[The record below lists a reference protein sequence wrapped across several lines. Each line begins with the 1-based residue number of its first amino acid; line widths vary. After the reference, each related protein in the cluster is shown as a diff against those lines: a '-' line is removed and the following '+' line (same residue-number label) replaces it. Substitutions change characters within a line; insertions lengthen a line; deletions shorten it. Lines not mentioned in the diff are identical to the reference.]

1 MKAQDAHRPFRA
13 ERRAVDPGHAVAYGG
28 GEVSNADV
36 LAAVESLRAAL
47 LDSSGR
53 PKAPEAPAAQKVA
66 HVIGDQ
72 DMTDLKIE
80 LAQMIRMIARA
91 KREISQIKHPM
102 SDDDRVTAASSELDA
117 IVRATETATQDILD
131 ATETIEEKVNA
142 IQAIAR
148 DDEDIMTHSEGI
160 AAATVTILEACN
172 FQDITGQRI
181 TKVVKTLRFIEERIL
196 AMINIWGVDAFAEL
210 PVPASEVEG
219 DAALLEGPQLAN
231 QGISQ
236 EEIDALFD

>member
-1 MKAQDAHRPFRA
+1 MKAQDARKPFRA
-13 ERRAVDPGHAVAYGG
+13 ERMTADPNPAAARN
-28 GEVSNADV
+28 GEVSNADI
-36 LAAVESLRAAL
+36 LAALESLRAAL
-47 LDSSGR
+47 LDSEGR
-53 PKAPEAPAAQKVA
+53 PRASQGPVQEPAAI

-72 DMTDLKIE
+72 DMLDLKIE

-102 SDDDRVTAASSELDA
+102 ADDDRVTAASSELDA
-117 IVRATETATQDILD
+117 IVRATETATQDILG
-131 ATETIEEKVNA
+131 ATESIEEKVNA
-142 IQAIAR
+142 IQALAR
-148 DDEDIMTHSEGI
+148 DDEDIMTHSESI

-210 PVPASEVEG
+210 PMPAAEADG